1 MLLDFIPPLPVAR
14 RNSYRTLV
22 LCLKY
27 PGGDHKHAVGMFK
40 AFLNWCTKI
49 RTFYQRQSYHVHR
62 HLRCDLEDFLPSS

>member
-27 PGGDHKHAVGMFK
+27 PGGDHKHAVGM
-40 AFLNWCTKI
+40 C
-49 RTFYQRQSYHVHR
+49 
-62 HLRCDLEDFLPSS
+62 